1 MNNTK
6 KGDSGAKLIFGN
18 EELVSQLLRNY
29 SGLEI
34 LKDVQ
39 AEDIE
44 DVTDKYVPMFE
55 EERDS
60 DVVKKIH
67 LKGNEKPFFLI
78 SLIEHKAR
86 VDYNVIMQLL
96 RYMVFIWID
105 YEREMKKQTG
115 NKDIA
120 RTKGFKYPPILPIVY
135 YEDSGRWTADM
146 NFVDRIMLNDVFE
159 PFIPQF
165 TYKLIQL
172 NSYTKSELIEKQDE
186 LSLVMLINKL
196 QDASEFKELDLPEEY
211 LKDLSENT
219 PDEVLEIISKVIT
232 VMLRKLNLEESEILD
247 FTDQVRERKMGELFE
262 NFRGYDVPAVRR
274 EARAEGEAAGEAKGD
289 ATRLI
294 KQVCIKLE
302 KGKTI
307 EQIADDLEETADT
320 ITQICT
326 AIEKAGT
333 HDAKVTYQFMNKK
346 QETSVKDNS

>member
-18 EELVSQLLRNY
+18 EE
-29 SGLEI
+29 
-34 LKDVQ
+34 
-39 AEDIE
+39 
-44 DVTDKYVPMFE
+44 
-55 EERDS
+55 RD
-60 DVVKKIH
+60 
-67 LKGNEKPFFLI
+67 GKPFFLI
-78 SLIEHKAR
+78 SLIEHKSQ

-105 YEREMKKQTG
+105 YEREMKKQTE

-120 RTKGFKYPPILPIVY
+120 RSKSFRYPPILPIVY

-146 NFVDRIMLNDVFE
+146 NFAERIMLNDVFK

-196 QDASEFKELDLPEEY
+196 QDASEFKDLELPEDY

-232 VMLRKLNLEESEILD
+232 VMLRKLNLEENEILD

-274 EARAEGEAAGEAKGD
+274 EARAEGD

-294 KQVCIKLE
+294 KQVCKKLE
-302 KGKTI
+302 KGNST
-307 EQIADDLEETADT
+307 EQIADELEENMDM
-320 ITQICT
+320 ITKICA

-333 HDAKVTYQFMNKK
+333 HDAAAIYQIMNPK
-346 QETSVKDNS
+346 QEDNAGE

>member
-18 EELVSQLLRNY
+18 EEW
-29 SGLEI
+29 
-34 LKDVQ
+34 D
-39 AEDIE
+39 
-44 DVTDKYVPMFE
+44 
-55 EERDS
+55 
-60 DVVKKIH
+60 
-67 LKGNEKPFFLI
+67 EKPFFLI
-78 SLIEHKAR
+78 SLIEHKSR

-105 YEREMKKQTG
+105 YEREIKKQTG

-120 RTKGFKYPPILPIVY
+120 RSKNFRYPPILPIVY

-146 NFVDRIMLNDVFE
+146 HFAARIMLNDVFK

-196 QDASEFKELDLPEEY
+196 QDASEFKDLDLPEDY
-211 LKDLSENT
+211 LKDLSANT

-232 VMLRKLNLEESEILD
+232 VMLRKLNLEENEILD

-274 EARAEGEAAGEAKGD
+274 ESEAKGYD
-289 ATRLI
+289 LRLI
-294 KQVCIKLE
+294 EQVGIKFE
-302 KGKTI
+302 KG
-307 EQIADDLEETADT
+307 QSADRIADDLVENVDT
-320 ITQICT
+320 INKIRA
-326 AIEKAGT
+326 AIEKTGT
-333 HDAKVTYQFMNKK
+333 HDAATIYQFMNPK
-346 QETSVKDNS
+346 QESSAKDRL

>member
-1 MNNTK
+1 M
-6 KGDSGAKLIFGN
+6 
-18 EELVSQLLRNY
+18 
-29 SGLEI
+29 
-34 LKDVQ
+34 
-39 AEDIE
+39 
-44 DVTDKYVPMFE
+44 
-55 EERDS
+55 
-60 DVVKKIH
+60 
-67 LKGNEKPFFLI
+67 KGNEKPFFLI
-78 SLIEHKAR
+78 SLIEHKSQ

-120 RTKGFKYPPILPIVY
+120 RTKSFKYPPILPIVY

-146 NFVDRIMLNDVFE
+146 NFAERIMLNDVFE

-172 NSYTKSELIEKQDE
+172 NSYTKSELIGKQDE

-196 QDASEFKELDLPEEY
+196 QDASDFKDLDLPEDY

-232 VMLRKLNLEESEILD
+232 VMLRKLNLEENEILD

-262 NFRGYDVPAVRR
+262 NFKGYNVPAVRR
-274 EARAEGEAAGEAKGD
+274 ESEAKGD

-294 KQVCIKLE
+294 KQVCKKLE

-307 EQIADDLEETADT
+307 EQIADDLEAVLNKIILGSIPSRHTVTQKERMQHTAASSP
-320 ITQICT
+320 IFYLYSS
-326 AIEKAGT
+326 AT
-333 HDAKVTYQFMNKK
+333 HQATV
-346 QETSVKDNS
+346 

>member
-18 EELVSQLLRNY
+18 EE
-29 SGLEI
+29 
-34 LKDVQ
+34 
-39 AEDIE
+39 
-44 DVTDKYVPMFE
+44 
-55 EERDS
+55 RD
-60 DVVKKIH
+60 
-67 LKGNEKPFFLI
+67 GKPFFLI
-78 SLIEHKAR
+78 SLIEHKSQ

-120 RTKGFKYPPILPIVY
+120 RSKSFRYPPILPIVY

-146 NFVDRIMLNDVFE
+146 NFADRVMLNDIFE

-196 QDASEFKELDLPEEY
+196 QDASEFKDLELPEDY

-232 VMLRKLNLEESEILD
+232 VMLRKLNLEENEILD
-247 FTDQVRERKMGELFE
+247 FTDQMRERKMGELFE

-274 EARAEGEAAGEAKGD
+274 ESEAKGHD
-289 ATRLI
+289 TLLI
-294 KQVCIKLE
+294 EKVCIKLE
-302 KGKTI
+302 KGQSVN
-307 EQIADDLEETADT
+307 QIADDLVENVDR
-320 ITQICT
+320 INKICA
-326 AIEKAGT
+326 AIGKAGT
-333 HDAKVTYQFMNKK
+333 HDAAAIYQIMNPK
-346 QETSVKDNS
+346 QESSAKDRL

>member
-1 MNNTK
+1 M
-6 KGDSGAKLIFGN
+6 
-18 EELVSQLLRNY
+18 
-29 SGLEI
+29 
-34 LKDVQ
+34 
-39 AEDIE
+39 
-44 DVTDKYVPMFE
+44 
-55 EERDS
+55 
-60 DVVKKIH
+60 
-67 LKGNEKPFFLI
+67 
-78 SLIEHKAR
+78 
-86 VDYNVIMQLL
+86 DYNVIMQLL

-120 RTKGFKYPPILPIVY
+120 KTKGFKYPPILPIVY

-146 NFVDRIMLNDVFE
+146 NFADRVMLNDIFE

-196 QDASEFKELDLPEEY
+196 QDASEFKDLELPEDY

-232 VMLRKLNLEESEILD
+232 VMLRKLNLEENEILD

-274 EARAEGEAAGEAKGD
+274 EARAEGD

-294 KQVCIKLE
+294 KQVCKKLE
-302 KGKTI
+302 KGKST
-307 EQIADDLEETADT
+307 EQIADELEENMDM
-320 ITQICT
+320 ITKICA

-333 HDAKVTYQFMNKK
+333 HDATAIYQIMNPK
-346 QETSVKDNS
+346 QEDNAGE

>member
-1 MNNTK
+1 MDNTK

-44 DVTDKYVPMFE
+44 DVTDKFVPMFE

-78 SLIEHKAR
+78 SLIEHKSR
-86 VDYNVIMQLL
+86 VDYNIIMQLL

-120 RTKGFKYPPILPIVY
+120 RTKSFKYPPILPIVY
-135 YEDSGRWTADM
+135 YEDSARWTADM
-146 NFVDRIMLNDVFE
+146 DFAERIMLNDIFE

-219 PDEVLEIISKVIT
+219 PDDVLEIISKVIT

-274 EARAEGEAAGEAKGD
+274 EAKAEGEI
-289 ATRLI
+289 TRLI
-294 KQVCIKLE
+294 KQICMKLK
-302 KGKTI
+302 KGQSV
-307 EQIADDLEETADT
+307 ERIADDLVENVDT
-320 ITQICT
+320 INKICS
-326 AIEKAGT
+326 AIEQVGT
-333 HDAKVTYQFMNKK
+333 HDVEAVYQLMNLK
-346 QETSVKDNS
+346 QDETFKP

>member
-1 MNNTK
+1 MTNTK

-18 EELVSQLLRNY
+18 
-29 SGLEI
+29 
-34 LKDVQ
+34 K
-39 AEDIE
+39 
-44 DVTDKYVPMFE
+44 
-55 EERDS
+55 ERD
-60 DVVKKIH
+60 
-67 LKGNEKPFFLI
+67 GKPFFLI
-78 SLIEHKAR
+78 SLIEHKSR

-120 RTKGFKYPPILPIVY
+120 RSKSFRYPPILPIVY

-146 NFVDRIMLNDVFE
+146 NFADRVMLNDIFE

-196 QDASEFKELDLPEEY
+196 QDASEFKDLELHEDY

-232 VMLRKLNLEESEILD
+232 VMLRKLNLEENEILD

-274 EARAEGEAAGEAKGD
+274 ESEAKGHD
-289 ATRLI
+289 TLLI
-294 KQVCIKLE
+294 EKVCIKLE
-302 KGKTI
+302 KGQSVN
-307 EQIADDLEETADT
+307 QIADDLVENVDR
-320 ITQICT
+320 INKICA
-326 AIEKAGT
+326 AIDKAGT
-333 HDAKVTYQFMNKK
+333 HNAAIIYQFMNPK
-346 QETSVKDNS
+346 QESSAKDRL

>member
-44 DVTDKYVPMFE
+44 DVTDKFVPMFE

-60 DVVKKIH
+60 DVIKKIH

-78 SLIEHKAR
+78 SLIEHKSR

-105 YEREMKKQTG
+105 YEREVKKQTG

-120 RTKGFKYPPILPIVY
+120 KTKGFKYPPILPIVY

-146 NFVDRIMLNDVFE
+146 NFADRIMLNDVFE

-186 LSLVMLINKL
+186 
-196 QDASEFKELDLPEEY
+196 
-211 LKDLSENT
+211 
-219 PDEVLEIISKVIT
+219 VLEIISKVIT
-232 VMLRKLNLEESEILD
+232 VMLRKLNLEESEIVD

-274 EARAEGEAAGEAKGD
+274 EARAEGHD
-289 ATRLI
+289 LHLI
-294 KQVCIKLE
+294 KQVCKKLD
-302 KGKTI
+302 KAKTM
-307 EQIADDLEETADT
+307 EQMADELEENMET
-320 ITQICT
+320 IAKICS
-326 AIEKAGT
+326 AIEKEGT
-333 HDAKVTYQFMNKK
+333 HDAEAIFHFMNP
-346 QETSVKDNS
+346 E

>member
-39 AEDIE
+39 AQDIE
-44 DVTDKYVPMFE
+44 DVTDRYVPMFE

-78 SLIEHKAR
+78 SLIEHKSR
-86 VDYNVIMQLL
+86 VDYNIIMQLL

-146 NFVDRIMLNDVFE
+146 NFAERIMLNDVFE

-196 QDASEFKELDLPEEY
+196 QDASEFKDLDLPEDY

-219 PDEVLEIISKVIT
+219 SDEVLEIISKVIT
-232 VMLRKLNLEESEILD
+232 VMLRKLNLEENEILD

-274 EARAEGEAAGEAKGD
+274 ESEARGEAKGEII
-289 ATRLI
+289 RLI
-294 KQVCIKLE
+294 KQICMKLE
-302 KGKTI
+302 KG
-307 EQIADDLEETADT
+307 QSADRIAGDLVESVDT
-320 ITQICT
+320 IVKICA
-326 AIEKAGT
+326 AIEKTGT
-333 HDAKVTYQFMNKK
+333 HDAEAIYQFMHLE
-346 QETSVKDNS
+346 QEANAKE